1 MLKTIAWRCT
11 LAGYAGAACA
21 LTGHLDPQRGVAWMF
36 SALVLLCISIYHAE
50 KYEQMKRSRI

>member
-1 MLKTIAWRCT
+1 MKTIAYRCT

-21 LTGHLDPQRGVAWMF
+21 LAGHLDPERGVAWML

-50 KYEQMKRSRI
+50 KYEQMKGSRI